1 MNFKSFGLIILLVV
15 SALVIAE
22 EKMDLSSNKSLAFIE
37 IQAQCY
43 MKGQLNDE
51 KKWLISET
59 SEDYYT
65 QKFTNENYHE
75 ACVDSFKISKYEVTL
90 ELYQQY
96 ASENEN
102 ITIGVKGCYVVGDNG
117 WENNPNADWKNPTFK
132 QENTHPVV
140 CISYYEAKNFI
151 AWLNNKLKPNHEFRL
166 PTEVEWELAAR
177 GSEKQRGSWR
187 YWGNDIK
194 ASEACKYGNVSD
206 LSLNEYMQQDYS
218 FKCHDGAIQTTNV
231 HSYEPNDYNL
241 YNMLGN
247 AQEFTCSGYSDTPLE
262 TENSCET
269 QERMENITV
278 KGASWYYPPI
288 YNRAAFRGGLPR
300 NLRFYGVGFRL
311 AQDAE

>member
-1 MNFKSFGLIILLVV
+1 MNVKVLVLIIPLVFSSLVV
-15 SALVIAE
+15 AKETLDI
-22 EKMDLSSNKSLAFIE
+22 LSNKSLAFVKIPS
-37 IQAQCY
+37 QCY

-65 QKFTNENYHE
+65 QRFANEDYHE
-75 ACVDSFKISKYEVTL
+75 ACVDSFKIAKYEVTL
-90 ELYQQY
+90 ELYQLY

-102 ITIGVKGCYVVGDNG
+102 LTTGAKGCYVVGENG
-117 WENNPNADWKNPTFK
+117 WENNPNADWKNPTFI
-132 QENTHPVV
+132 QEDTHPVV
-140 CISYYEAKNFI
+140 CISYYEVKKFI
-151 AWLNNKLKPNHEFRL
+151 TWLNNTLQPKHQFRL

-177 GSEKQRGSWR
+177 GSEKQRISWH
-187 YWGNDIK
+187 YWGNDIE

-206 LSLNEYMQQDYS
+206 LTLNEYKQQDYS

-247 AQEFTCSGYSDTPLE
+247 AQEFTCSGFSENPLE
-262 TENSCET
+262 TEKSCEIK
-269 QERMENITV
+269 EKMENITV

-311 AQDAE
+311 AQDAH